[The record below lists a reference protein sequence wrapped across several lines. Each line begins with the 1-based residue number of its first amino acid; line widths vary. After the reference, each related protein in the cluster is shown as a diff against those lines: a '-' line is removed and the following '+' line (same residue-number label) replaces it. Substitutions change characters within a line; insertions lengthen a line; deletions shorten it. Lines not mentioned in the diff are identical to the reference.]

1 MKHFLSA
8 FLAGLFSF
16 GFFTAPAAAQNSAP
30 DLGDAWASVQLRY
43 VVRPGMSLDDARK
56 RFARLFKQTDVNGGG
71 ISQSDYDE
79 KANIMMA
86 QQRSRT
92 ISRLLSKDLNGDGV
106 VSADELKAFYL
117 VRARRPIR
125 ANGIS
130 LEPTQQQ
137 IEQMLEQLVRK
148 DLAFDSDGDGMITF
162 PEMLNAA
169 QAKNAKQL
177 LYMRQNRRNVPLE
190 MDQNGDGTVT
200 KDEFDQ
206 VIGRVL
212 NKADLNSDGLFSKEE
227 LSLIR
232 SRARDIQRMERAA
245 RRARKI

>member
-1 MKHFLSA
+1 
-8 FLAGLFSF
+8 
-16 GFFTAPAAAQNSAP
+16 
-30 DLGDAWASVQLRY
+30 
-43 VVRPGMSLDDARK
+43 
-56 RFARLFKQTDVNGGG
+56 
-71 ISQSDYDE
+71 
-79 KANIMMA
+79 
-86 QQRSRT
+86 
-92 ISRLLSKDLNGDGV
+92 
-106 VSADELKAFYL
+106 
-117 VRARRPIR
+117 
-125 ANGIS
+125 
-130 LEPTQQQ
+130 
-137 IEQMLEQLVRK
+137 
-148 DLAFDSDGDGMITF
+148 MITF

-200 KDEFDQ
+200 KDEFDR